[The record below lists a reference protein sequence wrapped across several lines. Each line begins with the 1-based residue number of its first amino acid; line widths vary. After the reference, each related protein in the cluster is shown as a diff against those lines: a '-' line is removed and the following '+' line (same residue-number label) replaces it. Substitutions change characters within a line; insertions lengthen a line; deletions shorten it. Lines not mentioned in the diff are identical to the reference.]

1 MGGRGGRVAALSVTD
16 NGILCNMTTEI
27 GATAAVFP
35 SDERT

>member
-1 MGGRGGRVAALSVTD
+1 MGWRGGRVATLSVTD
-16 NGILCNMTTEI
+16 NGTPCNMTTEI